1 MNILIH
7 PLLHAQIGLL
17 WLFFWL
23 LKVVALGIGMTAGAV
38 ALGLFLSTS
47 FLAGLLEVLRESPA
61 VRIHDDDRDS

>member
-7 PLLHAQIGLL
+7 PLLHAEIGLL
-17 WLFFWL
+17 WLLFQL

-47 FLAGLLEVLRESPA
+47 FLAGLLEILRESPA
-61 VRIHDDDRDS
+61 VRIHDDRDS

>member
-7 PLLHAQIGLL
+7 PLLHAEIGLL
-17 WLFFWL
+17 WFLFQL

-47 FLAGLLEVLRESPA
+47 FLAGLLEILHESPA

>member
-7 PLLHAQIGLL
+7 PLLHAEIGVL
-17 WLFFWL
+17 WLLFQL

-47 FLAGLLEVLRESPA
+47 FLAGLLEILRESPV